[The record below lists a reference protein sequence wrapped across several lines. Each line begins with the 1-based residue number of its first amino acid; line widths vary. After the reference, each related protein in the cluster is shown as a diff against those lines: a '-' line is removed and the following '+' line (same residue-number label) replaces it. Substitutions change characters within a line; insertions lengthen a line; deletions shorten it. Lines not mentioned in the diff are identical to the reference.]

1 MYVVDGFEFQTKEE
15 ARQAK
20 KESDGIRY
28 IKDQT
33 DMSDPDTVYKLYL
46 RLNKPG
52 YFFTPVGLSFL
63 VELQEYLHTI
73 PYIKNEDIRPIYIPE
88 DKKAVVEVK
97 KQTEGYKKKFHV
109 ALFFTIVLSAAIVTM
124 FGITYVSGHSPYVV
138 DYENELIDKY
148 ENWQNELEKREKA
161 VEEREKALD
170 ERQDATEWTK

>member
-109 ALFFTIVLSAAIVTM
+109 ALVFTIVLSAAIVTM

-148 ENWQNELEKREKA
+148 ENWQKELEKRKKA

>member
-52 YFFTPVGLSFL
+52 YFFT
-63 VELQEYLHTI
+63 
-73 PYIKNEDIRPIYIPE
+73 PE

-148 ENWQNELEKREKA
+148 ENWQKELEKREKA